1 MMIKYAAFSAF
12 MCLLIAPLTQAQL
25 KQAATNPG
33 NRIVLGQLA
42 NGASVAFVRGGTGDW
57 GIDIS
62 GKAVA
67 RMTQQKPAQIEVYQG
82 EQNVSQ
88 LAAGYQSVQ
97 KEAGVVVARARVAG
111 GGNVAFAVED
121 RWKIAGDVLSLD
133 RKVRVTG
140 AEDKAGFYSAIRFS
154 TTPAVS
160 WSDAEYF
167 APGLLYGDPTYDGD
181 TSPGGELNYR
191 ARHFTLR
198 EDLLSAPLFALS
210 FRDGRW
216 VAVMDQSPRGDTTW
230 AETSGSA
237 TRPVIDERIQFGAL
251 GAHEVSGGGVEFGFW
266 FPGTTSEFARGLET
280 PSAPVVRRRYHP
292 VNAGF
297 SQSYRVGFRFGQ
309 GDSFLGME
317 RDAWRWAWQTL
328 KPPAMHLDLEVARR
342 VLTDHL
348 EDRVLTVNG
357 VSGVPFLFDAVTG
370 NPGSY
375 RNWARYHDSFPAPPR
390 RPSNMPITAHEL
402 NPEKSAEL
410 EAWARPLGITVDP
423 NANELEQWPKVIM
436 GFVSKGVEVAD
447 QLLIEADRDPGPRGQ
462 KMRKDGLAI
471 VDTYIRLVPLSPP
484 AGEGFNLWTGKA
496 DSWAGDTVT
505 LRGPSEGTRTLLDAY
520 RREKQKGR
528 ERPEWLAWCQQ
539 FGDWILTQQRED
551 GSFPR
556 SWHGGT
562 GAVLEVSGTSSYNP
576 VPMLV
581 KLSRETGQKRYLDAA
596 IRAADYVWQNYGS
609 RGLFVGGATDNPN
622 ITDKEAGMLS
632 LVAFLDLYDA
642 TREAKWLER
651 AKAAGDYAES
661 YIWIWN
667 VPMPIDAIDADLNWK
682 RGVSTVGVQGITA
695 RAAGGVDEYLDWAVP
710 AYARLY
716 KHTNDEHY
724 LDVARILLLD
734 TKSMLALPGRTY
746 DLKGPG
752 WQQEH
757 WGMSSTRGFG
767 THRSWLPWVSVNH
780 LHGITGLEELDPAL
794 YQRLAKG
801 D

>member
-1 MMIKYAAFSAF
+1 MIKHATISAF
-12 MCLLIAPLTQAQL
+12 MYLLIASPTQAQL
-25 KQAATNPG
+25 KQAATDPG
-33 NRIVLGQLA
+33 NHMVLGQLA
-42 NGASVAFVRGGTGDW
+42 NGADVAFVRDGTGDW
-57 GIDIS
+57 GIEIS
-62 GKAVA
+62 GKAGA
-67 RMTQQKPAQIEVYQG
+67 WMTQQKPAQIEVYRGG
-82 EQNVSQ
+82 ENVTQ

-97 KEAGVVVARARVAG
+97 REAGVVVARAKVAG
-111 GGNVAFAVED
+111 GGNAAFAVED
-121 RWKIAGDVLSLD
+121 RWKIAGDELSLD
-133 RKVRVTG
+133 RRVSVTG
-140 AEDKAGFYSAIRFS
+140 AEDNAGFDSAIRLS
-154 TTPAVS
+154 TSPAVS
-160 WSDAEYF
+160 WSDADYF

-181 TSPGGELNYR
+181 TSPGGVLNYR

-198 EDLLSAPLFALS
+198 EDQLSAPLFALS

-216 VAVMDQSPRGDTTW
+216 VAVMDQSPHGDTTW
-230 AETSGSA
+230 AETSTPA
-237 TRPVIDERIQFGAL
+237 KLVIDERIQFGAL
-251 GAHEVSGGGVEFGFW
+251 GAREVPGSGVEFGFW
-266 FPGTTSEFARGLET
+266 FPGTTSEYARGSET
-280 PSAPVVRRRYHP
+280 APAPAVRRRYHP
-292 VNAGF
+292 VKAGF
-297 SQSYRVGFRFGQ
+297 SQSYEVGFRFGQ
-309 GDSFLGME
+309 GDTFLGME

-328 KPPAMHLDLEVARR
+328 KPPAMHLDLDVVRR
-342 VLTDHL
+342 ALTDHL
-348 EDRVLTVNG
+348 VDHVLTVNG
-357 VSGVPFLFDAVTG
+357 VSGVPFLYDAVTG

-375 RNWARYHDSFPAPPR
+375 RNWARYHESFPSPPR
-390 RPSNMPITAHEL
+390 RPANMPVTAHEL
-402 NPEKSAEL
+402 DREKSAEL
-410 EAWARPLGITVDP
+410 AAWARPLGVDVDP

-471 VDTYIRLVPLSPP
+471 IDTYVRLVPLSPP

-520 RREKQKGR
+520 RREKQNGR
-528 ERPEWLAWCQQ
+528 EHPEWLVWCQQ
-539 FGDWILTQQRED
+539 FGDWMLTQQRED

-581 KLSRETGQKRYLDAA
+581 KLSQETGQKRYLDAA

-642 TREAKWLER
+642 TKEPKWLER

-682 RGVSTVGVQGITA
+682 RGVPTVGVQGITA
-695 RAAGGVDEYLDWAVP
+695 RGGGGVDEYLDWAVP

-757 WGMSSTRGFG
+757 WGMSNNRGFG

-780 LHGITGLEELDPAL
+780 LHGITGLDELDPAL

-801 D
+801 N